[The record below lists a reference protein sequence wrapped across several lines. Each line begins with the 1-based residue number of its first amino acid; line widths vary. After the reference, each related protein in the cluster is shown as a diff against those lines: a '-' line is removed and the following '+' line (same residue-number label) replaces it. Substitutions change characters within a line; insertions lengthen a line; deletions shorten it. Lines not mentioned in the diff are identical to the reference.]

1 MPDVIC
7 QLLLFPPP
15 DTQQDFLY
23 KRCNFSSFQAKVFIY
38 LEEDQDFSIE
48 KKVNA
53 ASISVTQVGPS
64 KDFGKVFAV
73 MVVVAN

>member
-15 DTQQDFLY
+15 DTRQDFLY
-23 KRCNFSSFQAKVFIY
+23 KRYNFSSFQAKVFIY

-53 ASISVTQVGPS
+53 ASISVTQVRPY